1 MEQQR
6 KRAQRA
12 ALHLLMMARGGRENG
27 APRLNPPQKN
37 LMPNKKATQ
46 ESGLTIA

>member
-12 ALHLLMMARGGRENG
+12 ALHLLMMARGGRENV
-27 APRLNPPQKN
+27 APRRNPPKKN
-37 LMPNKKATQ
+37 PHAQTKKPLKRVA
-46 ESGLTIA
+46 